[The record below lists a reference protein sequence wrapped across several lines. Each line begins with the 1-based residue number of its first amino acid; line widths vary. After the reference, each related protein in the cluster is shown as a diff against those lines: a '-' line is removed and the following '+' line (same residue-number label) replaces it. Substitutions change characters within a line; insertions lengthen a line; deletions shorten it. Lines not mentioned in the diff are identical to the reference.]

1 MMLERI
7 FDLYP
12 DEEFLIADGFDEAI
26 IGVDADRMRIVY
38 DAYKCMEILSREM
51 SQDDAAEYFE
61 YNVLQSYVGEKTPIF
76 VYTH

>member
-1 MMLERI
+1 MLERI

>member
-1 MMLERI
+1 MLERI
-7 FDLYP
+7 LDLYP
-12 DEEFLIADGFDEAI
+12 DEEFLIADGFDDAI

>member
-1 MMLERI
+1 MLERI

-26 IGVDADRMRIVY
+26 IGVDASSLRIIY
-38 DAYKCMEILSREM
+38 DADKCIEILCEQMEYSE
-51 SQDDAAEYFE
+51 AEEYFE

>member
-1 MMLERI
+1 MLERI

-12 DEEFLIADGFDEAI
+12 EEEFLIADGFDEAI
-26 IGVDADRMRIVY
+26 IGVDASSLRIVY

-51 SQDDAAEYFE
+51 SQDDASEYFE

>member
-1 MMLERI
+1 MLERI

-12 DEEFLIADGFDEAI
+12 DEEFLIADGFDDAI

>member
-1 MMLERI
+1 MLERI

-26 IGVDADRMRIVY
+26 IGVDAERMRIVY
-38 DAYKCMEILSREM
+38 DAYKCIEILSREM
-51 SQDDAAEYFE
+51 SQDQAAEYFE